1 MLKVLDTGRKELFIE
16 VKGSRV
22 GASINECKT
31 FTYYIEGNLASFI
44 QLATLA

>member
-1 MLKVLDTGRKELFIE
+1 MLVLLDTGRKLFIE

-31 FTYYIEGNLASFI
+31 FTYYIEDNLANFI
-44 QLATLA
+44 QLATFA